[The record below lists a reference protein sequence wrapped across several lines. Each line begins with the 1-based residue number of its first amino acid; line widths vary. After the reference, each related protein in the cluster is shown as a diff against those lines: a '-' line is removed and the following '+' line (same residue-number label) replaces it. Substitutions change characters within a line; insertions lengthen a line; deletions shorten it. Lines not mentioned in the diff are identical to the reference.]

1 MIRDVLRSIKPY
13 WLYLILIGKETIE
26 VGKTEPLADDWTG
39 KVFLYCTK
47 DLRSFKR
54 IPEKDREWMRK
65 YLGKV
70 ACCFICD
77 TVYTIKW
84 VRDFERGHWYWEF
97 SYDSEADCLSDTEF
111 QKYFGDKEFGYG
123 WHIDKLEKFEEP
135 RELNTFI
142 QFRTPKQIESDVA
155 IAVLTGL
162 DNNPYLK
169 RPPQSWCYVEAPWVL
184 NFAFV

>member
-1 MIRDVLRSIKPY
+1 
-13 WLYLILIGKETIE
+13 
-26 VGKTEPLADDWTG
+26 LADDWTG

-77 TVYTIKW
+77 AVYTIKW
-84 VRDFERGHWYWEF
+84 VRDFERGNCHWDF
-97 SYDSEADCLSDTEF
+97 SYDAEADCLSAMEF

-135 RELNTFI
+135 RELKSFI
-142 QFRTPKQIESDVA
+142 HFRTPKQIESDFVIGA
-155 IAVLTGL
+155 ITGL
-162 DNNPYLK
+162 DNSPHVK
-169 RPPQSWCYVEAPWVL
+169 RPPQSWCYVEAPMFL
-184 NFAFV
+184 NVAFV